1 MLGDHADGG
10 QPVAGGGSAGAAP
23 PSAAPPRARVAYPRV
38 FTGAHLSQ
46 ISFPLGGVGA
56 GSIGLGG
63 RGQLREW
70 QIFNRPD
77 PGTRSRPFGWTAAR
91 ARRS

>member
-1 MLGDHADGG
+1 MSSKPHGRRAFLKGSLAAAAAATVPGPTHADGG

-38 FTGAHLSQ
+38 FTGAQLSQ

-56 GSIGLGG
+56 GCIGLG
-63 RGQLREW
+63 
-70 QIFNRPD
+70 RP
-77 PGTRSRPFGWTAAR
+77 RPAA
-91 ARRS
+91 